1 LGSLALTSLLNRENH
16 AQEKNPTVH
25 RGLPALPHFMPRAK
39 RVIYLF
45 QSGGPAQMDLY
56 DYKPE
61 LKKRSMGLNPKRPI
75 HKHIWPRFTRYHFQI
90 DKLLFVQ
97 ILESHHLGHVCQFVT
112 RFYNVSRHSFP

>member
-1 LGSLALTSLLNRENH
+1 MNQNLYSRRSMLLGSLALASLLNRETH

-25 RGLPALPHFMPRAK
+25 RGLPELPHFTPRAK

-61 LKKRSMGLNPKRPI
+61 LKNRFGEEVPRSIYPDERKTTMSSAQASYP
-75 HKHIWPRFTRYHFQI
+75 
-90 DKLLFVQ
+90 
-97 ILESHHLGHVCQFVT
+97 VC
-112 RFYNVSRHSFP
+112 